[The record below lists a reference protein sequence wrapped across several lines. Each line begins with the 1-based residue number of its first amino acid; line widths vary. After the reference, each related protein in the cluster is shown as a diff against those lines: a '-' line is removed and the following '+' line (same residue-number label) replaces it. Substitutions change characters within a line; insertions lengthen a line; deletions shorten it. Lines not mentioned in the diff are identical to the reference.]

1 MGLDA
6 QVIAVGPFSRSII
19 SCLEYG
25 DLYANVEPG
34 TTVVTNVFLAGTSEA
49 SHGLAKTFGVGAMD
63 LGRHH
68 LDPAS
73 ADTDLLRD
81 HFGDV
86 DVSDFERLVAHG
98 FQFYFLPNG

>member
-6 QVIAVGPFSRSII
+6 QIIAVGPFSKDVR
-19 SCLEYG
+19 SCLEYS

-49 SHGLAKTFGVGAMD
+49 SHVLARAFGVGAMD

-68 LDPAS
+68 LNPSS
-73 ADTDLLRD
+73 ADTGLLRE
-81 HFGDV
+81 HFGDS
-86 DVSDFERLVAHG
+86 DVEGFERLAENG
-98 FQFYFLPNG
+98 FQFYFLPNA